1 MITNRLFCALS
12 SPIVLGS
19 ATVAH
24 AHPGHAGHDVT
35 WDVSQPS
42 EQGALIVLLGFAVVC
57 AWVWAAHQFP
67 SRPLFVREAPAERD
81 LASAKH

>member
-1 MITNRLFCALS
+1 MNRFFCTLS
-12 SPIVLGS
+12 SLIVLVS

-35 WDVSQPS
+35 WDVSHPS